1 MFVISKNDFL
11 EEVKAEMF
19 GYEEFDDE
27 MIDNWVKKVD
37 AYIEKNKNKDAK
49 IKVKGNEIEISLKDE
64 TDFFKILSSCMT
76 VQTILIIEL
85 SFITNRFCIRT
96 GCITH
101 QVTISIT
108 FRF

>member
-37 AYIEKNKNKDAK
+37 GYIEKNKNKDAK
-49 IKVKGNEIEISLKDE
+49 IKAKGNEIEISLKDE
-64 TDFFKILSSCMT
+64 TDFFKIVDKYLVAIDAEDEEAYWEDWT
-76 VQTILIIEL
+76 L
-85 SFITNRFCIRT
+85 
-96 GCITH
+96 
-101 QVTISIT
+101 
-108 FRF
+108 